1 MKFHNVAK
9 FLVNDTGQVLN
20 RLMLYRVKTHVNNE
34 YSIYAILNSRH
45 NLPLLERK
53 MLWIL
58 VYVNWIIFLLLLMD
72 NCNFFFNFYLNN
84 SQFGTGLD
92 IYIKKTVFYNFNFNL
107 QRVHVKFEIFNAYKQ
122 IINQ

>member
-1 MKFHNVAK
+1 MDISV
-9 FLVNDTGQVLN
+9 
-20 RLMLYRVKTHVNNE
+20 
-34 YSIYAILNSRH
+34 
-45 NLPLLERK
+45 RK
-53 MLWIL
+53 LDNFFI
-58 VYVNWIIFLLLLMD
+58 LLMD